1 MLFRSTMQVEPTKEQ
16 IAEMAARGWTWEEG
30 WKAFHP
36 SERVL
41 IDSARVWLVRGGWGG
56 NVAFF
61 SDLEGP
67 VSLEHAAGWA
77 EDNLRRAALR
87 SPIFSGLVE
96 ARWEP
101 LTDAEVGTLLPSE
114 RALRLQVGTVSAG
127 TTVVVWVN
135 GHIKIYGNSGVVVT
149 QSRAEVEAEIA
160 SRGLP
165 PLPADAWEAE

>member
-1 MLFRSTMQVEPTKEQ
+1 MQAEPTKEQ

-36 SERVL
+36 SERAL
-41 IDSARVWLVRGGWGG
+41 IESARVWLVRGGWGG

-61 SDLEGP
+61 SELEGP

-96 ARWEP
+96 ARWE
-101 LTDAEVGTLLPSE
+101 
-114 RALRLQVGTVSAG
+114 R
-127 TTVVVWVN
+127 
-135 GHIKIYGNSGVVVT
+135 
-149 QSRAEVEAEIA
+149 IA
-160 SRGLP
+160 SRLWMLYLGTCPVVAVWEEASKFTFSVYGMGRYAATWEEVKTWVARFGLP
-165 PLPADAWEAE
+165 PLPADAWEGE